1 MPMLRTPAAVLAL
14 ASALALAACG
24 GDDDEPA
31 ARPAAA
37 TAAGDADRYCALARD
52 LDAAGEEHFAG
63 LGEDATPEQFERAE
77 RSFVERNAATL
88 DELERAAPAEIRR
101 DVRTLLAGMRQ
112 RAGLEGPEVSERA
125 ASAAEGR
132 IKAFERRSC
141 A

>member
-1 MPMLRTPAAVLAL
+1 MPMLRTSAAVLAL

-24 GDDDEPA
+24 GDEDEPA

-37 TAAGDADRYCALARD
+37 TAAGDADRYCALAR
-52 LDAAGEEHFAG
+52 EEHFAG